1 MCSNKTRLSQLM
13 KDVLKVL
20 VENREYGYPLEE
32 IADKVDLK
40 DFSRESSARASLS
53 RCLNMLDGRGL
64 VSWFYTCQDVQI
76 DGKVQR
82 VPQKHMGKY
91 WIINSDALNNVELQ
105 QILEQSKTKK
115 KWLSRLFMKG

>member
-1 MCSNKTRLSQLM
+1 M

-20 VENREYGYPLEE
+20 VENRGYGYPLEE

-64 VSWFYTCQDVQI
+64 VAWFYDCQDVQI
-76 DGKVQR
+76 DGKVQK
-82 VPQKHMGKY
+82 VPQKHLGKF
-91 WIINSDALNNVELQ
+91 WIISADALNNVELQ

-115 KWLSRLFMKG
+115 KWLSRLFMQG

>member
-13 KDVLKVL
+13 KNVLKVL
-20 VENREYGYPLEE
+20 VENSEYGYPLEE

-64 VSWFYTCQDVQI
+64 AEAS
-76 DGKVQR
+76 GN
-82 VPQKHMGKY
+82 PHM
-91 WIINSDALNNVELQ
+91 L
-105 QILEQSKTKK
+105 
-115 KWLSRLFMKG
+115 